1 MYPHFPEAIELIAEH
16 PIEVTV
22 NSNCTM
28 LNDRV
33 IPGLMSLHA
42 LNLKASIDAA
52 TPRDLPPD
60 PRPRPLR
67 PRPGATSST
76 SRSSPA
82 TCRTCA

>member
-1 MYPHFPEAIELIAEH
+1 
-16 PIEVTV
+16 
-22 NSNCTM
+22 M

-52 TPRDLPPD
+52 TPETYRRIRGRDHYE
-60 PRPRPLR
+60 RARR
-67 PRPGATSST
+67 TSSGSQT
-76 SRSSPA
+76 SPA